1 MNNRYKE
8 FWDQAAKLESDSS
21 WAGQI
26 RFMEKYTEL
35 IVRECGDVAY
45 GAFWAN
51 PEAVRGQHIKEK
63 IKQHFG
69 VES

>member
-8 FWDQAAKLESDSS
+8 LWDQAAKLESDSS

-35 IVRECGDVAY
+35 IVRECAELATKHYNGYDPIH
-45 GAFWAN
+45 G
-51 PEAVRGQHIKEK
+51 EDILE
-63 IKQHFG
+63 HFG
-69 VES
+69 VDG